1 MLSFNKG
8 GSPWSD
14 WEALCCLLSIEM
26 GMEERVA
33 SEGLLEI
40 ELVCSS
46 VLLAGDV
53 SHHLHNSLWPDD
65 LSLRWG
71 SG

>member
-1 MLSFNKG
+1 
-8 GSPWSD
+8 
-14 WEALCCLLSIEM
+14 M

-40 ELVCSS
+40 ELVRSS

-53 SHHLHNSLWPDD
+53 SHHLHNNLWPDD
-65 LSLRWG
+65 LPLRWG